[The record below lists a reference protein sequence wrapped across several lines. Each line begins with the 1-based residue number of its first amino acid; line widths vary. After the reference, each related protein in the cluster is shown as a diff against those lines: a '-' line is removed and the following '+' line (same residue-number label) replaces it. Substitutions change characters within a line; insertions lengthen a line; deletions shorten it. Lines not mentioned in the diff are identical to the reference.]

1 MKKVISIVLIIMT
14 FILTIGTVGC
24 STVEDVYINNNSAL
38 QTPPAESETY
48 KNFFEDDRIVNQW
61 EDYGIGDPFIY
72 RFDGYY
78 YLCCS
83 TKAGRYGVKA
93 WKSTDLMNWEPVDN
107 GVSKKGYIV
116 SDDVVE
122 SYDAYASEVYYLD
135 GVFYLVESS
144 NGKGHYVLSST
155 SPEGPFELI
164 SEGRID
170 NKIDGSFYMDI
181 NGKMVLFSANGTV
194 DAAYMSDDMT
204 SADDKVALT
213 NCNMSGWTEGP
224 ELLTR
229 NGIRYYFY
237 TGNGV
242 TQRAY
247 RINYS
252 YGSAE
257 KSIFEDDI
265 TVGQNV
271 LINTDD
277 DWYGLGHGCVVMG
290 PDLDSYYLGFHTS
303 YSEGNSGGRRFS
315 IGRLLFNGT
324 DVVMQHT
331 GLYDNIVP
339 TLADYSEY
347 DSSKLTKESGFLL
360 SNASH
365 EDAFTVEFNFK
376 GTDKLVFSYQD
387 SNNYGYVIFDGSK
400 IEIHAVENGND
411 TLRGSCNSYRS
422 YNTSVFHA
430 IRIGYKDGLM
440 DVTFDYQEIAN
451 DIEVGSFVG
460 GKTGYSENLSYKGSL
475 IFNNTAHGD
484 SDKEAVKMENI
495 PSTTYDYALSNIS
508 EGSGIRS
515 ARQTLVKDITE
526 NTYEMNLEVAGDYA
540 TYLVNV
546 TESGTFGLDMVLDCK
561 HYGKTIGVQVDGGAV
576 TKWTIPDYSAYAY
589 DGYLRTKVADLNLEK
604 GNHYI
609 TIWNVEEAFAFQ
621 MMYCE
626 KNYSVAGT
634 VYEHDLKTYPEYG
647 IGYPTFLDST
657 DEGLV
662 TSNMARYLC
671 TFGNGTLEDLELSCD
686 ITLSGE
692 NGTGTLG
699 LVIAADNWAFNNTD
713 LDNYKSI
720 QGDYFALNNT
730 KVTIIIS
737 DYQYSDET
745 CRDIFMFETG
755 RTYNIKAVKSG
766 KVLTMYVDGEK
777 VLETF
782 DPMGRTRGYCGLYSN
797 FIGGVFSN
805 LTIKTL

>member
-303 YSEGNSGGRRFS
+303 YSEGNSGGK
-315 IGRLLFNGT
+315 I
-324 DVVMQHT
+324 QH
-331 GLYDNIVP
+331 
-339 TLADYSEY
+339 
-347 DSSKLTKESGFLL
+347 
-360 SNASH
+360 
-365 EDAFTVEFNFK
+365 
-376 GTDKLVFSYQD
+376 
-387 SNNYGYVIFDGSK
+387 
-400 IEIHAVENGND
+400 
-411 TLRGSCNSYRS
+411 R
-422 YNTSVFHA
+422 
-430 IRIGYKDGLM
+430 
-440 DVTFDYQEIAN
+440 
-451 DIEVGSFVG
+451 
-460 GKTGYSENLSYKGSL
+460 
-475 IFNNTAHGD
+475 
-484 SDKEAVKMENI
+484 
-495 PSTTYDYALSNIS
+495 
-508 EGSGIRS
+508 
-515 ARQTLVKDITE
+515 
-526 NTYEMNLEVAGDYA
+526 
-540 TYLVNV
+540 
-546 TESGTFGLDMVLDCK
+546 
-561 HYGKTIGVQVDGGAV
+561 
-576 TKWTIPDYSAYAY
+576 
-589 DGYLRTKVADLNLEK
+589 
-604 GNHYI
+604 
-609 TIWNVEEAFAFQ
+609 
-621 MMYCE
+621 
-626 KNYSVAGT
+626 
-634 VYEHDLKTYPEYG
+634 
-647 IGYPTFLDST
+647 
-657 DEGLV
+657 
-662 TSNMARYLC
+662 
-671 TFGNGTLEDLELSCD
+671 
-686 ITLSGE
+686 
-692 NGTGTLG
+692 
-699 LVIAADNWAFNNTD
+699 
-713 LDNYKSI
+713 
-720 QGDYFALNNT
+720 
-730 KVTIIIS
+730 
-737 DYQYSDET
+737 
-745 CRDIFMFETG
+745 
-755 RTYNIKAVKSG
+755 
-766 KVLTMYVDGEK
+766 
-777 VLETF
+777 
-782 DPMGRTRGYCGLYSN
+782 
-797 FIGGVFSN
+797 
-805 LTIKTL
+805 